1 MNDLYQEI
9 LDIVCRVT
17 GIGYDEIFSS
27 NKEQCVDARSLLI
40 NTLIDKG
47 LTEREIV
54 YLTKMSQQR
63 VNKLK
68 NNFKYRIGKWSV
80 TNNLQ
85 LINKYLTNN

>member
-27 NKEQCVDARSLLI
+27 NKEQCVDVRSLLI

-63 VNKLK
+63 GILSSK
-68 NNFKYRIGKWSV
+68 RIVPCGV
-80 TNNLQ
+80 
-85 LINKYLTNN
+85 LIFFVPHQSLNY